1 MSDIRF
7 LLKFGQ
13 RSHMEN
19 LVKGNLYCSNAQI
32 FWGIEDEMMIR
43 GQGDVLEASTII
55 YAQSMTVYD
64 PLTNEVLQQMDNPI
78 RCVARIGTVEDMPVF
93 CLFAVM
99 DKDCELDDDGKIR
112 IRLSQETK
120 DTIKTHFPN
129 ADSVV
134 IIDNPE
140 NFIEDVKASIGH
152 EIKSDLVQY
161 FNIDKGL
168 GTKSGKTAVDL
179 AYLNF
184 LSQDTPPVKGCEKEK
199 IVIREDSAC
208 RSLFCKDVFFR
219 NEQEFRIVM
228 PTEHISVGTNYPVNL
243 TDTYKIE
250 ELERFMRKH

>member
-1 MSDIRF
+1 MNDIRF

-13 RSHMEN
+13 RRHMEN
-19 LVKGNLYCSNAQI
+19 LVKGNLYCSNAQM
-32 FWGIEDEMMIR
+32 FWGIEDEMKIR
-43 GQGDVLEASTII
+43 GQGDVLEASTRI

-64 PLTNEVLQQMDNPI
+64 PLTNEVLKQIDNSI
-78 RCVARIGTVEDMPVF
+78 RFVVRMRPAEDMPVF
-93 CLFAVM
+93 CLFAVL

-134 IIDNPE
+134 IIDNSE

-152 EIKSDLVQY
+152 EIKSDLVRY
-161 FNIDKGL
+161 FNIDKGI
-168 GTKSGKTAVDL
+168 GTENGKTAMDL
-179 AYLNF
+179 SYWNYI
-184 LSQDTPPVKGCEKEK
+184 SQDTLPVKGSEKENS
-199 IVIREDSAC
+199 VLREDSAY
-208 RSLFCKDVFFR
+208 RVLFCKDVFFQ

-250 ELERFMRKH
+250 ELERFMSKH